1 MTCGRCSGYQTQDDK
16 KEKTM
21 DCGCGCGGLKKSDAF
36 KAKIS
41 LQSALLFFLIA
52 NPATYQIMRRVLG
65 GWVASDTGCPTG
77 AGVLLHSLVF
87 GLVVFLLMK
96 VTLPSPY

>member
-1 MTCGRCSGYQTQDDK
+1 MTCGCSGYETQSEPK
-16 KEKTM
+16 KSL
-21 DCGCGCGGLKKSDAF
+21 DCGCGCGGLKKSDTL
-36 KAKIS
+36 KAKYS
-41 LQSALLFFLIA
+41 FQSALLFFLIA
-52 NPATYQIMRRVLG
+52 NPAAFQVMRRVLG

-77 AGVLLHSLVF
+77 AGLLLHSLVF